1 MKKII
6 ITLLIAV
13 FSTSIYSQ
21 NLETEDYKVYNEN
34 AELNLDFELL
44 KSMEDEK
51 LYELANK
58 ATAQVIFEVFN
69 DGSNMV
75 TINVTL
81 GNETQ
86 TKVAFDVKLIYYK
99 KLSSYEVRTEDFKTV
114 FLRWSDLDIGK
125 KVLHLPTVEFRK
137 EKLNANDK

>member
-21 NLETEDYKVYNEN
+21 NLETEDFKVYNEN
-34 AELNLDFELL
+34 VKLNLDFELL

-58 ATAQVIFEVFN
+58 ATAQVIFEVFD
-69 DGSNMV
+69 DGSKV

-86 TKVAFDVKLIYYK
+86 SKVAFDVKLIYYK
-99 KLSSYEVRTEDFKTV
+99 KLSSYEVRTDDFKTV
-114 FLRWSDLDIGK
+114 LLRWSDLQHVGK